1 MSEQTAT
8 KERTIINC
16 AVVEAPPEKV
26 FDALTTAESMAK
38 IFGHRAEFDRKV
50 GGQWQ
55 MWNDNHPDKNRG
67 HGKVLALEA
76 PDMVRLEWS
85 WYKTDLQPTEVTYR
99 ILPHEKG
106 ALLLVHH
113 HGWGTGPDWDF
124 EYNDHSDGW
133 PKVIAIM
140 AGMLGAT
147 IIWATPVTAAP
158 DAQTYE
164 ILKSAR
170 DKIQSRRDVVMK
182 DRDEVLKAINKLK
195 KSTGVVNLKE
205 VDRLEKEFDDKE
217 YEARRL
223 ELDLRDIEL
232 LMK

>member
-16 AVVEAPPEKV
+16 AVIEAPPEKI
-26 FDALTTAESMAK
+26 FDAFTSAESLAK
-38 IFGHRAEFDRKV
+38 FWSHRAEFDRKV

-55 MWNDNHPDKNRG
+55 MWDDYNCG
-67 HGKVLALEA
+67 HGKVVTLEA
-76 PDMVRLEWS
+76 PTLVRIEWS
-85 WYKTDLQPTEVTYR
+85 WYKTDLKPTTVTYR

-106 ALLLVHH
+106 TLVIVHH

-133 PKVIAIM
+133 PKVIASL
-140 AGMLGAT
+140 ASFLGAT
-147 IIWATPVTAAP
+147 VIWATPATAAP

-164 ILKSAR
+164 ILKNAR
-170 DKIQSRRDVVMK
+170 DKIQSHYDVVIK
-182 DRDEVLKAINKLK
+182 DRDELQKAVNKLK
-195 KSTGVVNLKE
+195 KGTGVVNLKE
-205 VDRLEKEFDDKE
+205 VDRLEKEFDDRDC
-217 YEARRL
+217 EARRL
-223 ELDLRDIEL
+223 ELDLRDVDQ